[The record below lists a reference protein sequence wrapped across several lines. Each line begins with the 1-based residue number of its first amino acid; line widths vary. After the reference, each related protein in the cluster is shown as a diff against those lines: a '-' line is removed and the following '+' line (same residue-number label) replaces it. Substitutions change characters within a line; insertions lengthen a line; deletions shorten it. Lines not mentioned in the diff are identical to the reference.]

1 MAPSEPAPFCESGLD
16 VLRDAGLKITPQR
29 AAILEVYSGRRG
41 HWTAQQV
48 YGHLEGAKPSM
59 SLATV
64 YNTLETFE
72 EVGLLRRFNRPDG
85 QTVFDRNTTVHH
97 HAICSVCDEIID
109 LAIPEE
115 AVAGLLESATD
126 GDFDI
131 DSAEVWY
138 RGTCSG
144 CQAS

>member
-1 MAPSEPAPFCESGLD
+1 MGDSEPAQFCENG
-16 VLRDAGLKITPQR
+16 VTKLREAGLKVTPQR

-48 YGHLEGAKPSM
+48 FGHLEGAKPSM

-72 EVGLLRRFNRPDG
+72 ELGLLRRFNRPDG

-97 HAICSVCDEIID
+97 HAICSGCGQIID

-115 AVAGLLESATD
+115 AISGLVDSATD
-126 GDFDI
+126 ADFQVE
-131 DSAEVWY
+131 SAEVWY
-138 RGTCSG
+138 RGTCKRCS
-144 CQAS
+144 